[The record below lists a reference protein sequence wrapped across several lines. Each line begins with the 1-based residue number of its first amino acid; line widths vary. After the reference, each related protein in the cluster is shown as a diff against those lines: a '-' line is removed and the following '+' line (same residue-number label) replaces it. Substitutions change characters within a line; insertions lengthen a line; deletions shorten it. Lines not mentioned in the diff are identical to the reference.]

1 MNSKI
6 AMSGLSIL
14 ASFAIMGGATF
25 AFFSSSATSTGNV
38 FAAGNLVLQVDD
50 LDETTPAPTVNA
62 SLNFTDLAPGV
73 TSAKQFISLHNG
85 GTLPIA
91 EIELGATKTG
101 DDADAFLLEDVVNL
115 TVTTGSTNA
124 CLDNDRTT
132 EIATAAGMGDA
143 ILPLTLGELIGAD
156 FDALPGLGADYF
168 VCFQGTMDSG
178 AGNDYQGDT
187 VTVTMDFKGNQD
199 ASQ

>member
-50 LDETTPAPTVNA
+50 ANEANAAAVSA

-73 TSAKQFISLHNG
+73 TSTKQYISLHKSG
-85 GTLPIA
+85 SLDIA
-91 EIELGATKTG
+91 EVELGATKTA
-101 DDADAFLLEDVVNL
+101 DDADPDLLENVINL
-115 TVTTGSTNA
+115 TVTTGDDNTCTTNGV
-124 CLDNDRTT
+124 DRTAA
-132 EIATAAGMGDA
+132 IAGATGNSL
-143 ILPLTLGELIGAD
+143 LPLTLGELIASD
-156 FDALPGLGADYF
+156 YDALPGLGSDYF
-168 VCFQGTMDSG
+168 VCFQGTMDAT
-178 AGNDYQGDT
+178 AGDEYQGDS

-199 ASQ
+199 VSQ

>member
-50 LDETTPAPTVNA
+50 ADQTSSPTVNA
-62 SLNFTDLAPGV
+62 SLNFAGLAPGV
-73 TSAKQFISLHNG
+73 TSSKQYISLHNG
-85 GTLPIA
+85 GSLPVA
-91 EIELGATKTG
+91 EVELGATKTA
-101 DDADAFLLEDVVNL
+101 DDADADALENVVNL
-115 TVTTGSTNA
+115 TVTTGDDNTCTTNA
-124 CLDNDRTT
+124 VDRTAA
-132 EIATAAGMGDA
+132 IAGGTGDTL
-143 ILPLTLGELIGAD
+143 LPLTLGELIASD
-156 FDALPGLGADYF
+156 YDALPGLGSDYF
-168 VCFQGTMDSG
+168 VCFQGTMDPT
-178 AGNDYQGDT
+178 AGNEYQGDS

-199 ASQ
+199 VSQ